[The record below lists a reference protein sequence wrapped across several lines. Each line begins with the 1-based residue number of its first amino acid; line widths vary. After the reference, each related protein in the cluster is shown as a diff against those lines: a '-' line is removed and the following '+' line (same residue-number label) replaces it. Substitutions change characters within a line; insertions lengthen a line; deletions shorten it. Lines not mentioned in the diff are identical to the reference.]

1 MSDFGESID
10 YETGTAIQ
18 TFNIIKANENAEGYV
33 VHLDIDLDS
42 GYALEGVKLNIS
54 NEDFAAYETNDIQE
68 VVKYALGFFDQTKG
82 AIEVNN
88 EEKNMQPKQI
98 KNTVTQSQA
107 EQTLKEKYNIKDEDR
122 AWEDDRL

>member
-1 MSDFGESID
+1 MSDYVESID
-10 YETGTAIQ
+10 YETGTTIQ
-18 TFNIIKANENAEGYV
+18 TFNIKEANENAEGYE

-42 GYALEGVKLNIS
+42 GYSLEGVKLHIT

-68 VVKYALGFFDQTKG
+68 VVKYALGFFDQTLG
-82 AIEVNN
+82 AIEVKN
-88 EEKNMQPKQI
+88 EENDLQSKQI

-107 EQTLKEKYNIKDEDR
+107 EQTLKEKYNIKDDDR